1 MSANPRAGRPLL
13 YCAPLILLLSACAV
27 TRVDTGFGLS
37 GGPITDT
44 GTISLNAGVTDARY
58 ARLNADNTFQGNQ
71 LINGTL
77 GATVSPG
84 PGFTNSFRLI
94 GTLSSGDAILMESST
109 VLGQVL
115 RTRCTAAS
123 TTDCW
128 GLMAHGTSAGG
139 VFESDRVG
147 VLAFGTPAGA
157 FRGDVN
163 VAGTLTKSAGAF
175 KIDHPL
181 DPENKYLVHSLVES
195 ADMMNIYNG
204 IATLDGRG
212 EAWVSLPDWF
222 EALNADFRYQLTA
235 IGRPAPSLHI
245 ATEVTK
251 NRFRIAGGRP
261 RGRVSWQ
268 ITGIR
273 HDAYADAHRLVTEE
287 AKTPEDRGY
296 YLHPDLFK
304 QPAEKSIFT
313 RLTQRQK
320 PQ

>member
-1 MSANPRAGRPLL
+1 M
-13 YCAPLILLLSACAV
+13 LLLSACV

-58 ARLNADNTFQGNQ
+58 ARLNAANTFNGNQ
-71 LINGTL
+71 FINGTL
-77 GATVSPG
+77 GATASPG
-84 PGFTNSFRLI
+84 PGLVNSFRLI
-94 GTLSSGDAILMESST
+94 DAPTPGGDAILMESS
-109 VLGQVL
+109 VALGQVL
-115 RTRCTAAS
+115 RTRCTVPVS
-123 TTDCW
+123 DCW
-128 GLMAHGTSAGG
+128 GIMAQGTSAGG
-139 VFESDRVG
+139 VFESNGPG
-147 VLAFGTPAGA
+147 VFASGTPAGL

-163 VAGTLTKSAGAF
+163 VVGTLTKSAGAF

-195 ADMMNIYNG
+195 PDMMNIYNG
-204 IATLDGRG
+204 IATLDGKG
-212 EAWVSLPDWF
+212 EVWVSLPDWF
-222 EALNADFRYQLTA
+222 EALNAEFRYQLTA

-251 NRFRIAGGRP
+251 NRFRIAGGQP

-268 ITGIR
+268 VTGIR
-273 HDAYADAHRLVTEE
+273 HDAYADAHRIAPEE
-287 AKTPEDRGY
+287 AKTPGDRGY

-304 QPAEKSIFT
+304 QPAEKSIFM
-313 RLTQRQK
+313 RLSQRQK